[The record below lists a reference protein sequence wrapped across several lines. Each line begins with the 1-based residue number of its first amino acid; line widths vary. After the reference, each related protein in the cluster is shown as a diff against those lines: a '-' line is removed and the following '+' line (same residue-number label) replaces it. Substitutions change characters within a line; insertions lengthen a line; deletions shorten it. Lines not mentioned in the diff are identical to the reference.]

1 MVALAGGQQASSR
14 RNGGAPSPR
23 RSGTRPIASRGTR
36 GPPDARHA
44 APLAVNKGPTVIV
57 AAQPSPLVSFRPC
70 ARQRE
75 MRWHRRHRAPSPSPS
90 GARATHP
97 HRPRLLSPAGERAA
111 LGPAPPCFL
120 LPPFPSYCDI
130 VPSFISGHHSS
141 RVHSFT
147 QRYHTF
153 TPVTLYIVRTRPL
166 SPLGLLPHKQN
177 HTTQRSP
184 PTTACVTNPPWC

>member
-1 MVALAGGQQASSR
+1 
-14 RNGGAPSPR
+14 
-23 RSGTRPIASRGTR
+23 
-36 GPPDARHA
+36 
-44 APLAVNKGPTVIV
+44 
-57 AAQPSPLVSFRPC
+57 
-70 ARQRE
+70 

-166 SPLGLLPHKQN
+166 SPLGLLPYKQN

-184 PTTACVTNPPWC
+184 YNNMRYQSALVLSTLAAGSAASSGLRHASFHKRQ